1 MLVRRISYLATTA
14 RWCDYG
20 TSAARA
26 ITGPGS
32 DVFESLSRV
41 PCTVGS
47 AMARMEMA
55 ERRLDTA
62 ENRCC

>member
-1 MLVRRISYLATTA
+1 
-14 RWCDYG
+14 
-20 TSAARA
+20 
-26 ITGPGS
+26 
-32 DVFESLSRV
+32 LSRV